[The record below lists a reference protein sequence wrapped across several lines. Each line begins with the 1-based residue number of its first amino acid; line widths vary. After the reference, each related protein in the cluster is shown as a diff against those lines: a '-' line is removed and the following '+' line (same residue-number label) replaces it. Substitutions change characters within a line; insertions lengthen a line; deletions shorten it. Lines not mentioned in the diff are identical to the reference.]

1 LSSQNIRQKPTQ
13 YRKTANICR
22 N

>member
-1 LSSQNIRQKPTQ
+1 LSSHNIRQKPTQ